1 MINFV
6 IRRIFLSLLLAIVLV
21 AIVFFML
28 RTIVPGD
35 PIQLLAGDHATP
47 EMIENLRH
55 NQGLDKPIMV
65 QFFIFLKNALKG
77 DLGISI
83 FTRLPVTDRIISAYP
98 ITIRLTFY
106 SFIFSITLGV
116 IIGVITSYFHDTWL
130 DNVMRVT
137 TVTFA
142 SVPTFWLGLM
152 LILVFA
158 VWLGVLP
165 VQGNMKS
172 LQGLLLPAI
181 SLGAGSAASLA
192 RLVRA
197 SMLEVLNSEY
207 IRTARAKGVVETWV
221 VAKHALRNALIPI
234 ITVAGFQ
241 IGGLLGGAVITEAI
255 FGLAGMGTLVIHG
268 IVNRDYPVIQGT
280 VLFIA
285 FTYLFVNLFV
295 DVMYAYVDPRIRYD

>member
-1 MINFV
+1 MINFI
-6 IRRIFLSLLLAIVLV
+6 IRRIFLSLLLAVILV

-55 NQGLDKPIMV
+55 NQGLDKPLIA
-65 QFFIFLKNALKG
+65 QFFLFIKNALKG
-77 DLGISI
+77 DLGLSI
-83 FTRLPVTDRIISAYP
+83 FTRLPVTDRIIAAYP
-98 ITIRLTFY
+98 VTIRLTFY

-116 IIGVITSYFHDTWL
+116 LIGVFTSYFHDTWL
-130 DNVMRVT
+130 DNIMRIVS
-137 TVTFA
+137 VTFA

-207 IRTARAKGVVETWV
+207 IRTARAKGVVEIWV

>member
-1 MINFV
+1 MINFI
-6 IRRIFLSLLLAIVLV
+6 IRRLFLSLLLAVVLV

-47 EMIENLRH
+47 DMIENLRH
-55 NQGLDKPIMV
+55 NQGLDKPVIV
-65 QFFIFLKNALKG
+65 QFFLFIKNALKG
-77 DLGISI
+77 DLGMSI

-106 SFIFSITLGV
+106 SFLFSITLGML
-116 IIGVITSYFHDTWL
+116 IGVITSYFHDTWL
-130 DNVMRVT
+130 DNLMRVVS
-137 TVTFA
+137 VTFA

-207 IRTARAKGVVETWV
+207 IRTARAKGVVEIWV

-234 ITVAGFQ
+234 ITIAGFQ

>member
-1 MINFV
+1 MINFI
-6 IRRIFLSLLLAIVLV
+6 IRRIFLSLLLAVVLV

-55 NQGLDKPIMV
+55 NQGLDEPIIV
-65 QFFIFLKNALKG
+65 QFFLFIKNALRG
-77 DLGISI
+77 DLGLSI
-83 FTRLPVTDRIISAYP
+83 FTRLPVTDRIVAAYP
-98 ITIRLTFY
+98 VTIRLTFY

-116 IIGVITSYFHDTWL
+116 LIGVITSYFHDTWL
-130 DNVMRVT
+130 DNIMRVVS
-137 TVTFA
+137 VTFA

-152 LILVFA
+152 LILLFA

-207 IRTARAKGVVETWV
+207 IRTARAKGVVEIWV

>member
-1 MINFV
+1 
-6 IRRIFLSLLLAIVLV
+6 VLV

-98 ITIRLTFY
+98 VTIRLTFY

>member
-1 MINFV
+1 MINYV
-6 IRRIFLSLLLAIVLV
+6 IRRIFLSLLLAVVLV

-98 ITIRLTFY
+98 VTIRLTFY

>member
-1 MINFV
+1 MINYV
-6 IRRIFLSLLLAIVLV
+6 IRRIFLSILLAVVLV

-47 EMIENLRH
+47 EMIENLRR
-55 NQGLDKPIMV
+55 NQGLDKPVFV
-65 QFFIFLKNALKG
+65 QFFLFLKNALKG

-83 FTRLPVTDRIISAYP
+83 FTRLPVTDRIIAAYP

-106 SFIFSITLGV
+106 SFIYSMTLG
-116 IIGVITSYFHDTWL
+116 ILLGVFTSYFHDTWL
-130 DNVMRVT
+130 DNIMRVVS
-137 TVTFA
+137 VTFA

-181 SLGAGSAASLA
+181 SLGTGSAASLA

-207 IRTARAKGVVETWV
+207 IRTARAKGVVEYLV

-234 ITVAGFQ
+234 ITIAGFQ

>member
-1 MINFV
+1 MINFI
-6 IRRIFLSLLLAIVLV
+6 IRRVFLSLLLAVVLV

-55 NQGLDKPIMV
+55 NQGLDKPVIV
-65 QFFIFLKNALKG
+65 QFFLFIKNALRG

-83 FTRLPVTDRIISAYP
+83 FTRLPVADRIVSAYP
-98 ITIRLTFY
+98 VTIRLTFY

-116 IIGVITSYFHDTWL
+116 LIGVITSYFHDTWL
-130 DNVMRVT
+130 DNIMRIVS
-137 TVTFA
+137 VTFA

-207 IRTARAKGVVETWV
+207 IRTARAKGVVEIWV
-221 VAKHALRNALIPI
+221 IAKHALRNALIPI